1 MTVATATPTL
11 GPEIRAKRHGKC
23 SQCSEPIVRDKSYIR
38 VVVDCGKKK
47 WMHGD
52 CAAAYA
58 RRRELYHELNA
69 ELDAEET
76 GRPAGQE
83 GAGE

>member
-11 GPEIRAKRHGKC
+11 GPEIVAKRNGSC
-23 SQCSEPIVRDKSYIR
+23 PQCPEPIVKGESYIR
-38 VVVDCGKKK
+38 AVVGCGKQK

-52 CAAAYA
+52 CAAAYV
-58 RRRELYHELNA
+58 RHREHYQELNE

-76 GRPAGQE
+76 GRSAGRE